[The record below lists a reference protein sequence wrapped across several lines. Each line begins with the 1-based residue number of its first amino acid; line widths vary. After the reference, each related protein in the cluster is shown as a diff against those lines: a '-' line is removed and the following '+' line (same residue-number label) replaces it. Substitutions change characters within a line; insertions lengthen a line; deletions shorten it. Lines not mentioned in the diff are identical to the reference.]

1 MLGAGD
7 VFKRSTALVGLEL
20 HCTPDADLNRRRP
33 ATLGKTNG
41 RGYFGLYSFSLILH
55 RLNRDSDAQMSCN
68 SAIGGIPLGR
78 HGGRAWPERSRRECP
93 RHTLHS
99 GMQSPGRNQG
109 VIVKQCAEKYVDH
122 DVDCPDQHIG
132 HCHFCVASS
141 RHTREA
147 EYPGEPER
155 QPPPM
160 REHPGS
166 RHCIRT
172 GRQNSRLQGRQR
184 STPFSQPGRD
194 RVPTIVR

>member
-1 MLGAGD
+1 VTANYDLFRNGAMLGAGD

-41 RGYFGLYSFSLILH
+41 RGYFGLYSFSLILILH

-78 HGGRAWPERSRRECP
+78 HANRTCLEPSRRQCP

-109 VIVKQCAEKYVDH
+109 VLVKQCAEKYVDR

-132 HCHFCVASS
+132 HCHFAWL
-141 RHTREA
+141 
-147 EYPGEPER
+147 PQDLPEK
-155 QPPPM
+155 
-160 REHPGS
+160 
-166 RHCIRT
+166 
-172 GRQNSRLQGRQR
+172 QNIQGNR
-184 STPFSQPGRD
+184 SGNHRPLGCTQALDTVSEQAD
-194 RVPTIVR
+194 KTADC